1 MDIVLLGIQGSGKGT
16 QSKFLQ
22 EQYGLVYFETGSALR
37 KLSAEDSELGQKVK
51 SIIEAGHLVPSEVV
65 MDIIADFMHKLP
77 AGANVLFDGIPRK
90 IDQAEQFEEVMK
102 KNGREFKCVYVNLT
116 EEEAMRRLTTRRICE
131 KCKAVYPAV
140 YTAENCE
147 ACGGKLITRSDDNPE
162 SIKNRLHAFFTETS
176 PVIESY
182 KTRGMLIDVNGE
194 QPIPDVTKELFAKL
208 DPLFQKNVA

>member
-22 EQYGLVYFETGSALR
+22 DRYGLAYFETGSALR
-37 KLSAEDSELGQKVK
+37 KLSQENSELGTKVK

-77 AGANVLFDGIPRK
+77 ENTQVLFDGIPRK
-90 IDQAEQFEEVMK
+90 LDQADLFEEVMK
-102 KNGREFKCVYVNLT
+102 KNGREFKCVYIDLT
-116 EEEAMRRLTTRRICE
+116 EEEAIRRLTTRRICE
-131 KCKAVYPAV
+131 KCKAVYPATYEHEV
-140 YTAENCE
+140 CS

-176 PVIESY
+176 PVIERY
-182 KTRGMLIDVNGE
+182 RTREALIDVNGQQSIE
-194 QPIPDVTKELFAKL
+194 EVTKELFGML
-208 DPLFQKNVA
+208 DSILK